1 MNIYNII
8 MFRHLSSLILFI
20 FPEKSHKKSKTG
32 YWQEYSCV
40 NGIRFEKAVLSD
52 FHFAVQMSP
61 KSNCIW
67 TADNRMGG
75 EVSCSSLSIHAIK
88 ADIFF

>member
-1 MNIYNII
+1 M
-8 MFRHLSSLILFI
+8 
-20 FPEKSHKKSKTG
+20 
-32 YWQEYSCV
+32 

-75 EVSCSSLSIHAIK
+75 EVSCSYYVKFKGLNPRFHVFL
-88 ADIFF
+88 FFHVC